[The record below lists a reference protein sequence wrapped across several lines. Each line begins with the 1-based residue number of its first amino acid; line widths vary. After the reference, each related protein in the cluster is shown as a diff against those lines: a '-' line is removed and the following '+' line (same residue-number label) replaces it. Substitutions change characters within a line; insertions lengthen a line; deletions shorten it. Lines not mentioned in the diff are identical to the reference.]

1 MSRDPVARLACRAVA
16 AGTPHLPDVTG
27 GPGGEEQVVA
37 IDRARIRRT
46 AEEHFGHRELLPGQ
60 EEAIGGVLDGHDVLL
75 VAPTGSGKSLAYQ
88 VAGLLLGGCTVVVS
102 PLLAL
107 QQDQVESLELAGLSA
122 ARVSSAESEGDRA
135 AALRDAGDGGV
146 RFLLLS
152 PEQLANPEVLAELA
166 DIGPR
171 LVAVDEAHCVS
182 SWGHDFRPDYL
193 RLGDLIARIGTPRVI
208 AMTATAALPT
218 QEDIAERL
226 ALHDHRTVLTGFERD
241 NIALQVERFA
251 DADEQRDRVLGLADE
266 LSAEPG
272 SGVVYCRTR
281 AGAEAFAAA
290 LAERGHRAAAYHAGL
305 GQRRRED
312 VHAAFMSGEVALVAA
327 TSAFGMG
334 IDKPDIRFVLHADV
348 PESPDTYY
356 QEVGRA
362 GRDHATAT
370 AVLAYRAEDL
380 SLGRFFAT
388 PVPKRA
394 DVRRVLAAMEA
405 ASGDDPRK
413 VSEHLDFGPRK
424 AGRIV
429 NLVRLA
435 READDVPGD
444 SPDAMVD
451 AVVDRA
457 RAHRRLEESRV
468 EMMRAYAETD
478 RCRSAFML
486 GYFGAEVRDRCG
498 ICDNCVAGT
507 APGEGQ
513 DPDVPYAAQSTVR
526 HEEFGIGT
534 VTDLQDDRVT
544 VLFEEVGYRTL
555 SLDLVEERGL
565 LEEA

>member
-1 MSRDPVARLACRAVA
+1 VQVAR
-16 AGTPHLPDVTG
+16 GTSRVR
-27 GPGGEEQVVA
+27 E
-37 IDRARIRRT
+37 T
-46 AEEHFGHRELLPGQ
+46 AKKWFGHRELLPGQ
-60 EEAIGGVLDGHDVLL
+60 EEAVSSLLDGRDVLL
-75 VAPTGSGKSLAYQ
+75 VAPTGSGKSLTYQ
-88 VAGLLLGGCTVVVS
+88 VAGILLDGCTVVVS

-107 QQDQVESLELAGLSA
+107 QQDQVASLQAAGLTA
-122 ARVSSAESEGDRA
+122 ARLSSAESDTEHAAILA
-135 AALRDAGDGGV
+135 AARSGDL

-152 PEQLANPEVLAELA
+152 PEQLANPEVLAEVA
-166 DIGPR
+166 AIEPV

-193 RLGDLIARIGTPRVI
+193 RLGDLVAQVGKPRVI

-226 ALHDHRTVLTGFERD
+226 ALHDHRTVLTGFDRD
-241 NIALQVERFA
+241 NIALHVERFA
-251 DADEQRDRVLGLADE
+251 DAGEQHDRVLELVDE
-266 LSAEPG
+266 LSDDVG

-281 AGAEAFAAA
+281 AGAETYAAA
-290 LAERGHRAAAYHAGL
+290 LVERGHRAEAYHAGL
-305 GQRRRED
+305 GQRRRAQ
-312 VHAAFMSGEVALVAA
+312 VHDAFMAGDVRLVAA

-334 IDKPDIRFVLHADV
+334 IDKPDIRFVVHADV

-362 GRDHATAT
+362 GRDRATAT

-394 DVRRVLAAMEA
+394 DVRAVVAAMA
-405 ASGDDPRK
+405 AADSDDPRD
-413 VSEHLDFGPRK
+413 VSEQLDFGPRK

-435 READDVPGD
+435 REAADLPGD
-444 SPDAMVD
+444 ADVEKVIE
-451 AVVDRA
+451 AVVDCA
-457 RAHRRLEESRV
+457 EAQRRLQESRV

-478 RCRSAFML
+478 RCRTAFML

-498 ICDNCVAGT
+498 ICDNCTSGVAPEEGRDDVE
-507 APGEGQ
+507 APYFVQGR
-513 DPDVPYAAQSTVR
+513 VR
-526 HEEFGIGT
+526 HDEFGPGT
-534 VTDLQDDRVT
+534 VTDVEDDRVT
-544 VLFEEVGYRTL
+544 VLFEDAGYRTL
-555 SLDLVEERGL
+555 SLELVEEHGL